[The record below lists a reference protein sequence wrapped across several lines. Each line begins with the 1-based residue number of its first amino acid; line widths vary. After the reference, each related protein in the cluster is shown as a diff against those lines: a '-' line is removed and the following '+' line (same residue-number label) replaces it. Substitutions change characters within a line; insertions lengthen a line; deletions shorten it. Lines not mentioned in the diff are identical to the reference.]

1 MKISEIF
8 CSINGESAQAGK
20 RTVFIRTFGCN
31 LRCTY
36 CDSMYAV
43 EGEDYQDMTVDK
55 IVEEVKTFNCSRVTF
70 TGGEPLMQKDALDL
84 ICRLYDEMIDVEI
97 ETNGAVGLGELEEL
111 RQNGRLSDCVMLTM
125 DWKCPSSGM
134 NQSMLEDNL
143 RLLRRTDVLKCVVGS
158 LEDLE
163 EMMRVRSLTAAQVYV
178 SPIFD
183 DIEPK
188 QIADYLLQGEIDD
201 VTLQLQQ
208 HKIIW
213 PADMRGV

>member
-1 MKISEIF
+1 MNISEIF
-8 CSINGESAQAGK
+8 CSLNGESTHAGK

-31 LRCTY
+31 LRCSY

-43 EGEDYQDMTVDK
+43 EGTDFTGKSVDE
-55 IVEEVKTFNCSRVTF
+55 IVEQVKSFDCDRVTF
-70 TGGEPLMQKDALDL
+70 TGGEPLLQADAIEL

-97 ETNGAVGLGELEEL
+97 ETNGSVGLGELEEL
-111 RQNGRLSDCVMLTM
+111 RQNGRLSDCVMITM

-134 NQSMLEDNL
+134 TQSMLEDNL

-163 EMMRVRSLTAAQVYV
+163 EMMRVKSLTTAQVYV
-178 SPIFD
+178 SPIFG

-213 PADMRGV
+213 PTDMRGV